1 MPICLLSLR
10 LTKSIKLLF
19 ILFVVFWGNVR
30 AESINVAVASNFIA
44 PAQEIAKLFEKETGH
59 QIKISSGSS
68 GKFFA
73 QIQNGAPFHV
83 LLSADTLTP
92 AKLLKEGFAIPST
105 QITYAIGKLVLW
117 SSNAE
122 LVTGNDQVLDG
133 NKFKKIAIANPELA
147 PYGVAAIETLKHL
160 GQYQHI
166 KTKIVWGE
174 NIAQAHQFVLS
185 GNAEL
190 GFVSASQVMRDGK
203 LIQGSAW
210 IVPDI
215 LHSAIL
221 QDAVLLNKGR
231 DSIAARSFLI
241 FLASEKVKK
250 IIQEYGYGTPEKK
263 SDTAS

>member
-1 MPICLLSLR
+1 MPICLYSYR
-10 LTKSIKLLF
+10 LTKSIKLFL
-19 ILFVVFWGNVR
+19 ILFVVFWWNAR

-44 PAQEIAKLFEKETGH
+44 PAQEIAQLFENETGH

-83 LLSADTLTP
+83 LLSADALIP
-92 AKLLKEGFAIPST
+92 VNLLKEGLAVPST

-117 SSNAE
+117 SSSAE
-122 LVTGNDQVLDG
+122 LVTGNDKVLDG

-160 GQYQHI
+160 GQYQQI
-166 KTKIVWGE
+166 RTKIVWGE

-190 GFVSASQVMRDGK
+190 GFVSASQVMRNET

-210 IVPDI
+210 IVPDT

-221 QDAVLLNKGR
+221 QDAVLLNKGKN
-231 DSIAARSFLI
+231 SIAARSFLI
-241 FLASEKVKK
+241 FLESDKVKK

-263 SDTAS
+263 SDKAP

>member
-1 MPICLLSLR
+1 MPMCLCPYRIS
-10 LTKSIKLLF
+10 KSIKLVF
-19 ILFVVFWGNVR
+19 ILFVVFLGSVR
-30 AESINVAVASNFIA
+30 AESINIAVASNFIA
-44 PAQEIAKLFEKETGH
+44 PAQEIAKLFENETGH

-73 QIQNGAPFHV
+73 QIQNGAPFHI
-83 LLSADTLTP
+83 LLSADALIP
-92 AKLLKEGFAIPST
+92 VNLLKEGLAVPST

-117 SSNAE
+117 SSTAE
-122 LVTGNDQVLDG
+122 LVTGNDKALDG

-174 NIAQAHQFVLS
+174 NIAQTHQFVLS

-210 IVPDI
+210 IIPDSF
-215 LHSAIL
+215 HSAIL
-221 QDAVLLNKGR
+221 QDAVLLNKGSN
-231 DSIAARSFLI
+231 SIAARSFLI
-241 FLASEKVKK
+241 FLESEKVKK

-263 SDTAS
+263 SDKAQ

>member
-1 MPICLLSLR
+1 MPMCHCSYR
-10 LTKSIKLLF
+10 LTKSIKLF
-19 ILFVVFWGNVR
+19 IILFVVFLGSVR
-30 AESINVAVASNFIA
+30 AESINIAVASNFIA
-44 PAQEIAKLFEKETGH
+44 PGQEIAKLFEKENGY
-59 QIKISSGSS
+59 QIKISSGST

-92 AKLLKEGFAIPST
+92 AKLLKEGFAVPST

-117 SSNAE
+117 SSSPE
-122 LVTGNDQVLDG
+122 LVTGNDKVLDG

-147 PYGVAAIETLKHL
+147 PYGVAAIETLKHI
-160 GQYQHI
+160 GQFQHL
-166 KTKIVWGE
+166 KSKIVWGE

-203 LIQGSAW
+203 LTQGSAW
-210 IVPDI
+210 IVPDT
-215 LHSAIL
+215 LHSPIL

-241 FLASEKVKK
+241 FLESDKVRD
-250 IIQEYGYGTPEKK
+250 IIEHFGYGTPDKK
-263 SDTAS
+263 SDKAP

>member
-1 MPICLLSLR
+1 MPICLYLHR
-10 LTKSIKLLF
+10 LTKSIKLFF
-19 ILFVVFWGNVR
+19 ILFVVFWGNLR
-30 AESINVAVASNFIA
+30 AETINVAVASNFIA
-44 PAQEIAKLFEKETGH
+44 PAQEIAKLFENETGD

-92 AKLLKEGFAIPST
+92 VNLLKEGLAVPST

-117 SSNAE
+117 SSSAE
-122 LVTGNDQVLDG
+122 LVTGNDKVLDG

-147 PYGVAAIETLKHL
+147 PYGVAAVETLKHL

-166 KTKIVWGE
+166 RAKIVWGE

-190 GFVSASQVMRDGK
+190 GFVSASQVMRNGK
-203 LIQGSAW
+203 PIQGSAW
-210 IVPDI
+210 IVPDT

-221 QDAVLLNKGR
+221 QDAVLLNKGKN
-231 DSIAARSFLI
+231 SIAARSFLI
-241 FLASEKVKK
+241 FLESEKVKK
-250 IIQEYGYGTPEKK
+250 IIQEYGYGTPDKK
-263 SDTAS
+263 NR